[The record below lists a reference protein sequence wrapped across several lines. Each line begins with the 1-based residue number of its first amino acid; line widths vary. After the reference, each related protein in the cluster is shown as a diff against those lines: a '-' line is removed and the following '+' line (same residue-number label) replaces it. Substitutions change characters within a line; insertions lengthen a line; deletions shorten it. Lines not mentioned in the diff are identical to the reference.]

1 MYKILEAR
9 NLAGPNY
16 EMIVEAPRVAARCL
30 PGQFVIVKIDEK
42 AERIPLTITDYDREK
57 GTIEIVFQP
66 IGVSTSKYRELKAG
80 DSFMDFV
87 GPLGKPSDLCLSEE
101 PEAIEALKK
110 KKIVF
115 VAGGVGAAPI
125 YPQAKW
131 LYEHGIMSDVIRW
144 FLRQK
149 RNGDQVSGRSDCGG
163 SFL

>member
-1 MYKILEAR
+1 MYRILEAR

-30 PGQFVIVKIDEK
+30 PGQFIIVKLDET

-101 PEAIEALKK
+101 PEAIEALK
-110 KKIVF
+110 
-115 VAGGVGAAPI
+115 
-125 YPQAKW
+125 AK
-131 LYEHGIMSDVIRW
+131 LME
-144 FLRQK
+144 
-149 RNGDQVSGRSDCGG
+149 
-163 SFL
+163 